1 MPKDSTP
8 TRLAILAAALQALKR
23 GGFDDFSIEAVA
35 RRAGV
40 AKGLVLY
47 HFESRRRLLQ
57 RCGAELA
64 GERSRRLRHALTS
77 GAGAAGV
84 DAVWEELLHQQA
96 DGTARAWLSLS
107 AAGYSPS
114 SGSQDFEARA
124 RDLVLEGCAVALAT
138 NADPAALRDSYN
150 ALWLALLEVVE

>member
-8 TRLAILAAALQALKR
+8 TRQAILTAALQALKR

-57 RCGAELA
+57 RCGAELSS
-64 GERSRRLRHALTS
+64 ERARRLGQALTS
-77 GAGAAGV
+77 ASGAGRV
-84 DAVWEELLHQQA
+84 DAMWEELLQQES

-107 AAGYSPS
+107 AAGYSQPA
-114 SGSQDFEARA
+114 GSQDFETRA
-124 RDLVLEGCAVALAT
+124 RTTILDGCSASLAA
-138 NADPAALRDSYN
+138 NGNPAELRDAYN
-150 ALWLALLEVVE
+150 ALWLALLEIVE